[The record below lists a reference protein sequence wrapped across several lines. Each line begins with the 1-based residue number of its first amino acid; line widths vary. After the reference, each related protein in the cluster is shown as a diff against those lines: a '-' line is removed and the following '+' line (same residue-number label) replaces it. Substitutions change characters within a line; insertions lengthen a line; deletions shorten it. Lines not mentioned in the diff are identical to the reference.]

1 MIPVLPISVKKIMV
15 ANTDTKSHMRRG
27 YLVFLLVFLG
37 MLSAFGPF
45 VTDMYLPVL
54 PQMADIFGCSAS
66 TAQLGLT
73 MSLIGLA
80 VGQLFF
86 GPVSD
91 KYGRK
96 PVLTLSLVLFAASTV
111 VILFSPTM
119 EWFNLCRLFQG
130 IGGAGGIV
138 LSRSIATDYYTGREL
153 AKTLAIIGAINGIA
167 PVASPVVGG
176 LVATFTGWQGIFI
189 VLLCIGLVILAMC
202 VPFEE
207 SHPQEKRSKESI
219 LASFGAFLKLA
230 GRPYFCAYVLMYSF
244 ACAILFA
251 YISSASFIIQNHYS
265 YSPMVFSVCF
275 AINSVFIGVGSGLS
289 VKIRNSAKGVL
300 IGSCILLGATLLQFV
315 LAHTVYVFAMYE
327 VLTIITLTGVGF
339 VFTAS
344 TTLTM
349 TEGRDYI
356 GASSALFGAMGF
368 LFGGIVSP
376 LVGIGDIVSSTTLA
390 MLICASLIFILG
402 ILAIRRKV

>member
-1 MIPVLPISVKKIMV
+1 MP
-15 ANTDTKSHMRRG
+15 ANNATFGKR
-27 YLVFLLVFLG
+27 YLIFLLTFLG

-54 PQMADIFGCSAS
+54 PQMAEIFNCSAS
-66 TAQLGLT
+66 TAQFGLT

-80 VGQLFF
+80 AGQLFF
-86 GPVSD
+86 GPLSD

-96 PVLTLSLVLFAASTV
+96 PVLMSSLLIFALATV

-138 LSRSIATDYYTGREL
+138 LSRSIATDYYSGREL

-167 PVASPVVGG
+167 PVASPVIGG
-176 LVATFTGWQGIFI
+176 IVSTFTGWQGIFLI
-189 VLLCIGLVILAMC
+189 LLSIGILITGMC
-202 VPFEE
+202 MRFRE
-207 SHPQEKRSKESI
+207 SHPLEKRTTDGIFSTF
-219 LASFGAFLKLA
+219 ASFIRLLHL
-230 GRPYFCAYVLMYSF
+230 PYFRIYVLMYAF

-251 YISSASFIIQNHYS
+251 YISSAAFIIQNHYG
-265 YSPMVFSVCF
+265 YSPFVFSLCF
-275 AINSVFIGVGSGLS
+275 AINSVFIGIGSGLS
-289 VKIRNSAKGVL
+289 VKIKSSAKAAS
-300 IGSCILLGATLLQFV
+300 IGSIIL
-315 LAHTVYVFAMYE
+315 
-327 VLTIITLTGVGF
+327 IITGAIQLIICSIYDSFAAYEILTLCMLTGVGYI
-339 VFTAS
+339 FTAS

-356 GASSALFGAMGF
+356 GASSALFGALGF

-376 LVGIGDIVSSTTLA
+376 IVGIGDIRQSTMTT
-390 MLICASLIFILG
+390 MLICAILILILST
-402 ILAIRRKV
+402 ISYRRKTA

>member
-1 MIPVLPISVKKIMV
+1 MSEN
-15 ANTDTKSHMRRG
+15 NTAFGKR

-54 PQMADIFGCSAS
+54 PQMAEIFRCSAS
-66 TAQLGLT
+66 TAQFGLT

-86 GPVSD
+86 GPLSD

-96 PVLTLSLVLFAASTV
+96 PVLLTSLLLFAGSTI
-111 VILFSPTM
+111 VILFSQTM
-119 EWFNLCRLFQG
+119 EWFNVCRLFQG

-138 LSRSIATDYYTGREL
+138 LSRSIATDYYSGREL

-167 PVASPVVGG
+167 PVASPVIGG
-176 LVATFTGWQGIFI
+176 IVATFTGWQGIFM
-189 VLLCIGLVILAMC
+189 VLLGIGAVIIAMC
-202 VPFEE
+202 FLFRE
-207 SHPQEKRSKESI
+207 SHPLERRNTAGI
-219 LASFGAFLKLA
+219 FTAFASFWKLL
-230 GRPYFCAYVLMYSF
+230 RLPYFRIYVLMYAF

-251 YISSASFIIQNHYS
+251 YISSASFIIQNHYG
-265 YSPMVFSVCF
+265 YSPFIFSICF
-275 AINSVFIGVGSGLS
+275 AINSVFIGIGSGLS
-289 VKIRNSAKGVL
+289 VKIKNSAKAATVG
-300 IGSCILLGATLLQFV
+300 GILLVGTGISQLVICSFFDTFPVYECLTLL
-315 LAHTVYVFAMYE
+315 M
-327 VLTIITLTGVGF
+327 LTGIGY

-349 TEGRDYI
+349 TEGREYI
-356 GASSALFGAMGF
+356 GAASAIFGALGF

-376 LVGIGDIVSSTTLA
+376 LVGIGNILHSTMTV
-390 MLICASLIFILG
+390 MLICAVVILV
-402 ILAIRRKV
+402 LAIVSQRRKQPVER